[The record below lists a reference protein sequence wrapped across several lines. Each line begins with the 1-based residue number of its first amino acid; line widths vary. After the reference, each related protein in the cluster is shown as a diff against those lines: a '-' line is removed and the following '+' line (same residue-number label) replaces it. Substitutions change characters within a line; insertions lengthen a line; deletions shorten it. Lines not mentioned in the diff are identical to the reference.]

1 MRMRFKP
8 YAHDE
13 LMAADFH
20 VHEPLI
26 WGGRWHAQYA
36 RPEQPFILEL
46 GCGKGGFIS
55 QLACAHPEN
64 NYLGI
69 DITDKV
75 LILAKRKIEAA
86 YQAAGRPIDNVKIM
100 STDIER
106 IKGVITAEDT
116 VSRIYINF
124 CNPWSKNDSSHK
136 HRLTYPRQLIA
147 YREFLKDGGEIY
159 FKTDDDD
166 LFRDSVEYFP
176 ASGYDIEWMTF
187 DLHEN
192 EPEWNIRTEHEGM
205 FTEMGIKIKALALGV
220 HKPRVRAPEPL
231 ADPQEI
237 VRRLLGKKRVELLV
251 VPRPLDRDGGRVD
264 AGVHEQVGTLLHRHV
279 RTARQRGHPSHDLV
293 GLVLAQPGE
302 RLGRHDPAVDA
313 PVRGVDGIELVL
325 ELEHAGHHEVLVI
338 AHKNVDVGQRA
349 HNGDHAERVGAA
361 IDHVAQ
367 AVEDVVFGR
376 RDLLDSA
383 REGRGVAV
391 HVGEN
396 ICGHPDLLTFK
407 RTHQPGVIV

>member
-26 WGGRWHAQYA
+26 WGGKWHAQYA

-86 YQAAGRPIDNVKIM
+86 YQAANRPIDNVKIM

-106 IKGVITAEDT
+106 IKGVITAEDE

-124 CNPWSKNDSSHK
+124 CNPWSKNGSSHK

-159 FKTDDDD
+159 FKTDD
-166 LFRDSVEYFP
+166 
-176 ASGYDIEWMTF
+176 EWMTYN
-187 DLHEN
+187 LHEN

-205 FTEMGIKIKALALGV
+205 FTEMGIKIKALIARK
-220 HKPRVRAPEPL
+220 KPGDDSVTWIEPKVL
-231 ADPQEI
+231 
-237 VRRLLGKKRVELLV
+237 KRM
-251 VPRPLDRDGGRVD
+251 
-264 AGVHEQVGTLLHRHV
+264 
-279 RTARQRGHPSHDLV
+279 
-293 GLVLAQPGE
+293 
-302 RLGRHDPAVDA
+302 
-313 PVRGVDGIELVL
+313 
-325 ELEHAGHHEVLVI
+325 
-338 AHKNVDVGQRA
+338 
-349 HNGDHAERVGAA
+349 
-361 IDHVAQ
+361 
-367 AVEDVVFGR
+367 
-376 RDLLDSA
+376 A
-383 REGRGVAV
+383 REAAEAEAAAQEGQS
-391 HVGEN
+391 HE
-396 ICGHPDLLTFK
+396 
-407 RTHQPGVIV
+407 

>member
-26 WGGRWHAQYA
+26 WGGKWHAQYA
-36 RPEQPFILEL
+36 RPEQPFVLEL

-106 IKGVITAEDT
+106 IKGVLTAQDT

-124 CNPWSKNDSSHK
+124 CNPWSKNASSNK
-136 HRLTYPRQLIA
+136 HRLTYPRQLIQ

-166 LFRDSVEYFP
+166 LFRDSLEYFP
-176 ASGYDIEWMTF
+176 ASGYEITWKTN

-192 EPEWNIRTEHEGM
+192 APKRNIRTEHEGKI
-205 FTEMGIKIKALALGV
+205 TEMGIKLKALTPRERAGV
-220 HKPRVRAPEPL
+220 EHPHRARGH
-231 ADPQEI
+231 
-237 VRRLLGKKRVELLV
+237 VH
-251 VPRPLDRDGGRVD
+251 RDGHQDQGPDRQK
-264 AGVHEQVGTLLHRHV
+264 A
-279 RTARQRGHPSHDLV
+279 ARRC
-293 GLVLAQPGE
+293 
-302 RLGRHDPAVDA
+302 
-313 PVRGVDGIELVL
+313 
-325 ELEHAGHHEVLVI
+325 
-338 AHKNVDVGQRA
+338 
-349 HNGDHAERVGAA
+349 
-361 IDHVAQ
+361 
-367 AVEDVVFGR
+367 R
-376 RDLLDSA
+376 RDLDRTQGPEKEEGCGGSRCRRKGGVRCPFLSTPWSA
-383 REGRGVAV
+383 AFRCIRSWR
-391 HVGEN
+391 
-396 ICGHPDLLTFK
+396 FS
-407 RTHQPGVIV
+407 

>member
-26 WGGRWHAQYA
+26 WGGKWHGQYA

-106 IKGVITAEDT
+106 IKGVITPEDE

-166 LFRDSVEYFP
+166 LFRDSVEHP
-176 ASGYDIEWMTF
+176 HRARG
-187 DLHEN
+187 H
-192 EPEWNIRTEHEGM
+192 
-205 FTEMGIKIKALALGV
+205 V
-220 HKPRVRAPEPL
+220 H
-231 ADPQEI
+231 
-237 VRRLLGKKRVELLV
+237 
-251 VPRPLDRDGGRVD
+251 RDG
-264 AGVHEQVGTLLHRHV
+264 H
-279 RTARQRGHPSHDLV
+279 
-293 GLVLAQPGE
+293 
-302 RLGRHDPAVDA
+302 
-313 PVRGVDGIELVL
+313 
-325 ELEHAGHHEVLVI
+325 
-338 AHKNVDVGQRA
+338 
-349 HNGDHAERVGAA
+349 
-361 IDHVAQ
+361 
-367 AVEDVVFGR
+367 
-376 RDLLDSA
+376 
-383 REGRGVAV
+383 
-391 HVGEN
+391 
-396 ICGHPDLLTFK
+396 
-407 RTHQPGVIV
+407 

>member
-13 LMAADFH
+13 LMAADFN

-26 WGGRWHAQYA
+26 WGGKWHAQYA
-36 RPEQPFILEL
+36 RPEQPFVLEL

-106 IKGVITAEDT
+106 IKGVITPEDE

-147 YREFLKDGGEIY
+147 YREFLKDGGEIL
-159 FKTDDDD
+159 TP
-166 LFRDSVEYFP
+166 L
-176 ASGYDIEWMTF
+176 
-187 DLHEN
+187 
-192 EPEWNIRTEHEGM
+192 
-205 FTEMGIKIKALALGV
+205 
-220 HKPRVRAPEPL
+220 RA
-231 ADPQEI
+231 QM
-237 VRRLLGKKRVELLV
+237 
-251 VPRPLDRDGGRVD
+251 
-264 AGVHEQVGTLLHRHV
+264 
-279 RTARQRGHPSHDLV
+279 
-293 GLVLAQPGE
+293 
-302 RLGRHDPAVDA
+302 
-313 PVRGVDGIELVL
+313 
-325 ELEHAGHHEVLVI
+325 
-338 AHKNVDVGQRA
+338 
-349 HNGDHAERVGAA
+349 
-361 IDHVAQ
+361 
-367 AVEDVVFGR
+367 
-376 RDLLDSA
+376 
-383 REGRGVAV
+383 
-391 HVGEN
+391 
-396 ICGHPDLLTFK
+396 
-407 RTHQPGVIV
+407 